1 MTQIRTL
8 EGRVRL
14 RVCGLVLHEGA
25 LLMVHLNAPTRP
37 QPFWSVPGGG
47 LQFGERVFDAV
58 EREINEETGLTVQAE
73 NLLVVNEFIEPPWHA
88 VEFYVKCTLQG
99 GTLITGN
106 DPELPP
112 EKQMILENAW
122 VKLEDLKS
130 RTVNPPWLTDF
141 LLSGKKAEREGLFFV

>member
-1 MTQIRTL
+1 MTHIRTL
-8 EGRVRL
+8 EGRIRL
-14 RVCGLVLHEGA
+14 RVCGLVLREDS

-47 LQFGERVFDAV
+47 LRFGERIFDAV

-73 NLLVVNEFIEPPWHA
+73 NLLAVNEFIEPPWHA
-88 VEFYVKCTLQG
+88 VEFYVKCSLKS

-112 EKQMILENAW
+112 GKQMILETAW
-122 VKLEDLKS
+122 VKLEELKS
-130 RTVNPPWLTDF
+130 RTVNPPWLADF
-141 LLSGKKAEREGLFFV
+141 LLSGKKAEREGLFFL